1 MLAWIIDLVLR
12 LAVIAVI
19 ARVVIQ
25 LVGVSTAEGFGKIL
39 HDITEPMLRP
49 FRDRVN
55 WRGSRIDFS
64 PVIAIIALLLL
75 RWVLVRIANG

>member
-1 MLAWIIDLVLR
+1 MFAWIIDLVLR

-25 LVGVSTAEGFGKIL
+25 LVGVSADQGVGKII

-49 FRDRVN
+49 FRDRVDV
-55 WRGSRIDFS
+55 RGVRLDFS
-64 PVIAIIALLLL
+64 PVIAIVVLLLL
-75 RWVLVRIANG
+75 RWVLVRVANG